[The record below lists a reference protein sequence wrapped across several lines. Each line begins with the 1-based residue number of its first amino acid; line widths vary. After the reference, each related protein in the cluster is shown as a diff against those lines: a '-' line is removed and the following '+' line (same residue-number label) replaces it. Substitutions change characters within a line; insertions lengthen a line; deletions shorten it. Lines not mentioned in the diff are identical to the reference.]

1 MIDYCNM
8 NARRLK
14 RTGLEYLD
22 NIDLK
27 FRKKHTTA
35 MMQFWGVL
43 RMLIPVLWLS
53 TIALQIGKALLPA
66 GTANNAFPICRAI
79 ILSHR
84 TGINPPN
91 CIIAVVR
98 FLQNFKSILSRYSN
112 PVRLSLLA
120 FILLLLERIFFLIAA
135 YSLHTCKLIQIKYMT
150 KLLYYYTGCT
160 YKEECPWG

>member
-1 MIDYCNM
+1 MRSSNSNM

-53 TIALQIGKALLPA
+53 TIALQIGKALLHA

-84 TGINPPN
+84 TGINIRNTPKLHHSSGALFAKFQVY
-91 CIIAVVR
+91 IIKVV
-98 FLQNFKSILSRYSN
+98 
-112 PVRLSLLA
+112 
-120 FILLLLERIFFLIAA
+120 
-135 YSLHTCKLIQIKYMT
+135 
-150 KLLYYYTGCT
+150 
-160 YKEECPWG
+160 